1 MKKRKAQI
9 TVFIIVGVI
18 IVALV
23 GGAVYMGKVKMESDL
38 AEKYFSQ
45 EGVKPQLDN
54 IQESILNCIDIT
66 TKDSLVI
73 IGIQGG
79 YYNEP
84 SEFFDLGWAF
94 IPYYYNQG
102 AFLMPSKEK
111 ISTELGAYVN
121 DNFKYCLDEINVGDF
136 EIDYKTPKTSATIKE
151 TMVTFTVDSSIT
163 IEREENQ
170 IKFETKKHKVE
181 QSSKLFE
188 IIEIADYITDSHKED
203 PDMICINCVAEMA
216 RERDVYVD
224 MLDFDETTTQIIISE
239 NKTSEEPYIFEFLN
253 KYTIE

>member
-23 GGAVYMGKVKMESDL
+23 IGAVYIGKTKIESDL

-45 EGVKPQLDN
+45 EGIKPQLNN

-66 TKDSLVI
+66 TEDSLII

-84 SEFFDLGWAF
+84 PEFFDLGWAF

-111 ISTELGAYVN
+111 ISTELESYVN
-121 DNFKYCLDEINVGDF
+121 ENLKYCLDEINVGDF
-136 EIDYKTPKTSATIKE
+136 TLDYNTPKTSANIKE
-151 TMVTFTVDSSIT
+151 TLVSFTIDSSIT
-163 IEREENQ
+163 IEREGNK
-170 IKFETKKHKVE
+170 IKFETKKHPSE
-181 QSSKLFE
+181 QPSKLSE
-188 IIEIADYITDSHKED
+188 IIEIASYITDSHKED

-253 KYTIE
+253 KYTVE

>member
-18 IVALV
+18 IIASVS
-23 GGAVYMGKVKMESDL
+23 GAVYIGKAKIESDL
-38 AEKYFSQ
+38 SEKYFSQ
-45 EGVKPQLDN
+45 EGIKPQLNN

-66 TKDSLVI
+66 TEDSLII

-111 ISTELGAYVN
+111 ISTELRDYVN
-121 DNFKYCLDEINVGDF
+121 ENLKYCIDEINIGDF
-136 EIDYKTPKTSATIKE
+136 TLDYNTPKTSVNIKDAS
-151 TMVTFTVDSSIT
+151 VLFKIDSSIT
-163 IEREENQ
+163 IEREGNK
-170 IKFETKKHKVE
+170 IKFETKKHPIE
-181 QSSKLFE
+181 QASKLSE
-188 IIEIADYITDSHKED
+188 IIEIASYITNSHKED

-239 NKTSEEPYIFEFLN
+239 NKSSEEPYIFEFLN
-253 KYTIE
+253 KYTVE

>member
-1 MKKRKAQI
+1 M
-9 TVFIIVGVI
+9 
-18 IVALV
+18 ALV
-23 GGAVYMGKVKMESDL
+23 IGAVYLGK
-38 AEKYFSQ
+38 EKKVDEYFNPL
-45 EGVKPQLDN
+45 KPQIN
-54 IQESILNCIDIT
+54 QIQESILNCIDIS

-102 AFLMPSKEK
+102 AFLMPSKKE
-111 ISTELGAYVN
+111 ISTELESYVN
-121 DNFKYCLDEINVGDF
+121 DNFKYCLDEIDVGDF
-136 EIDYKTPKTSATIKE
+136 SIDYKTPKTSATINKAS
-151 TMVTFTVDSSIT
+151 VSFTVNSPIT
-163 IEREENQ
+163 IEREGHKL
-170 IKFETKKHKVE
+170 KFETKEHSVE
-181 QSSKLFE
+181 QTSKLYE
-188 IIEIADYITDSHKED
+188 IIEIADYITESHKED

-253 KYTIE
+253 KYTVE